1 VLRFLRRFLILSTL
15 ATLSCQGPTADVP
28 QPAPKSF
35 VWSDLARP
43 VSFPGPLVE
52 SDSAF
57 DQKSLRIIANLAHA
71 EWDSIAAVANDSLFA
86 AVAETPYAARLE
98 GLAQLEAWRT
108 ALGEVTYEAFNVR
121 GAYNQ
126 GSQSHVAYVFSRWK
140 TSQLNDNDQFIVFT
154 VAWNP
159 QGKLTG
165 IGMFKTGW
173 PRDSVRP
180 IRPTRRPEHF
190 HFYSATRIGSDSAAK
205 KAMDFT
211 EAIYRNVLR
220 PQQALLADTVEY
232 QDGQGVYG
240 IYSRAEV
247 LDLLDHRTKDH
258 QHNLVR
264 YTAIIPWTM
273 LRFGREMAVVVTY
286 EDSQNRDGSTAV
298 YSFCRLYFFDEKGKI
313 NNFVFTRRRV
323 HPVGRYPLV
332 D

>member
-1 VLRFLRRFLILSTL
+1 MRTNPLLALVFGLVFAVACQQSSDSEYAVAERRF
-15 ATLSCQGPTADVP
+15 A
-28 QPAPKSF
+28 
-35 VWSDLARP
+35 WSDLSRP
-43 VSFPGPLVE
+43 VSFPGPLVD

-71 EWDSIAAVANDSLFA
+71 EWDSIAAVANDSLFV
-86 AVAETPYAARLE
+86 AVAETPNAARLE
-98 GLAQLEAWRT
+98 GLDQLQAWRLP
-108 ALGEVTYEAFNVR
+108 LGTLDYEAFNVR
-121 GAYNQ
+121 GVFNE
-126 GSQSHVAYVFSRWK
+126 GSQSHVSYVFCRVKGQKS
-140 TSQLNDNDQFIVFT
+140 DNFDRFMVFT

-165 IGMFKTGW
+165 IGMFNTGW

-232 QDGQGVYG
+232 HDGQGVYG
-240 IYSRAEV
+240 IYSRAEA

-264 YTAIIPWTM
+264 YTTVIPWTM

-286 EDSQNRDGSTAV
+286 EDWQNRDGSTAV
-298 YSFCRLYFFDEKGKI
+298 YSFCRLYFFDEQGKI